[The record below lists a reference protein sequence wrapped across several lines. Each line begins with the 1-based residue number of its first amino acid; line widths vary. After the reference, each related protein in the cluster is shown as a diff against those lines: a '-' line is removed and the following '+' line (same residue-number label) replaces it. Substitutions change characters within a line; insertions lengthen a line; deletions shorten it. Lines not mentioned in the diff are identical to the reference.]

1 MMMTTITTHQIIKNE
16 CLAEGID
23 YEEMND
29 VIRYLL
35 EMFNDGKAYANS
47 KGTAWTSNETKK
59 IPYRT
64 KFLDIVDNPWKY
76 TKDQKKAFAWKV
88 ACEKWFEVKS
98 ALVLDQMREFVDDGD
113 VLAQIVQE
121 MYLKGKN
128 RIISNNMMM
137 LKTGI
142 PNTRF
147 FKVKKDAIVLF
158 GLLIWKYCKRRDAE
172 DKVNG
177 IIDENGNKI
186 ED

>member
-1 MMMTTITTHQIIKNE
+1 M
-16 CLAEGID
+16 
-23 YEEMND
+23 
-29 VIRYLL
+29 
-35 EMFNDGKAYANS
+35 
-47 KGTAWTSNETKK
+47 
-59 IPYRT
+59 
-64 KFLDIVDNPWKY
+64 
-76 TKDQKKAFAWKV
+76 